1 MKMIKT
7 SILIIFIVSIIFP
20 PASGNKPNDQALQ
33 GPHRNCSYSV
43 EIETTCAASAET
55 ADHVSVRFSDSL
67 GNLIIVKHLK
77 NPKLIYAPKDGSKQQ
92 QGGGAYRG
100 FQRCA
105 IDMFE
110 ASGACMRQRVCSLY
124 LKKVGSDDWR
134 PGWVKVLHNQDP
146 DAGGD
151 AVPVS
156 YMFYFRTFVPENVW
170 YGFDYC
176 HSRGGLMPHAA
187 GFGG

>member
-1 MKMIKT
+1 MKIKT
-7 SILIIFIVSIIFP
+7 SILMIFIFIVFITIFP
-20 PASGNKPNDQALQ
+20 PAASGN
-33 GPHRNCSYSV
+33 NCSYSV
-43 EIETTCAASAET
+43 EIETTCAPSAET

-77 NPKLIYAPKDGSKQQ
+77 NPKLVNSPKDGLKQ
-92 QGGGAYRG
+92 QGGAYGG

-110 ASGACMRQRVCSLY
+110 VSGPCMRQRVCSLY
-124 LKKVGSDDWR
+124 LKKVGSDNWR
-134 PGWVKVLHNQDP
+134 PGWVKVLHRKD
-146 DAGGD
+146 GGE

-176 HSRGGLMPHAA
+176 HSRRGFMPHAA